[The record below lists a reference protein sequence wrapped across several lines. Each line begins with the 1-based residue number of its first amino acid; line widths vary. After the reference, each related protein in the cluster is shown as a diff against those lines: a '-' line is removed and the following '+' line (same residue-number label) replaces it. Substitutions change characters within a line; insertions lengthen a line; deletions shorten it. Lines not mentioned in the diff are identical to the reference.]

1 MPQKEIT
8 PPKTVLVLHGNG
20 GIKTDVLQV
29 VIHPKGSVSGIKP
42 EYVPVELRTEYGS
55 RFYGFENA
63 YIGSDLKVHCSGYN
77 PNFEELK
84 TWGTIKKRG

>member
-1 MPQKEIT
+1 MLQKEIT
-8 PPKTVLVLHGNG
+8 PPKKIMVLCGSG

-29 VIHPKGSVSGIKP
+29 VIHPKGAVPVIRP

-63 YIGSDLKVHCSGYN
+63 YIGSDLRVHCSGYN

-84 TWGTIKKRG
+84 AWEILKRD